1 MRALTDSTDSA
12 FLPERVGP
20 AAPLPAVV
28 STNQTAGVRNAAVD
42 CIAIVCLLLALLALP
57 ALFDFA
63 LASGF
68 AR

>member
-1 MRALTDSTDSA
+1 MGA
-12 FLPERVGP
+12 
-20 AAPLPAVV
+20 
-28 STNQTAGVRNAAVD
+28 NQTTGVRNAAVD
-42 CIAIVCLLLALLALP
+42 CAAIVCLLLALLAIP